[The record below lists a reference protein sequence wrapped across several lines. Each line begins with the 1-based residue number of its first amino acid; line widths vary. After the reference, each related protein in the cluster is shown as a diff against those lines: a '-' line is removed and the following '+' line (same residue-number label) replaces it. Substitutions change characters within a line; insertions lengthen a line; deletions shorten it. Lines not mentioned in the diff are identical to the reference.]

1 MINAEVNLIQRG
13 LGRVKQLSREERR
26 LLKRLRSSEF
36 PERSKTA
43 SNLIEINRD
52 QPKNIKVQI
61 TTGRPSLSRERVQS
75 RDINDVLILEEGVT
89 NEDSFRQTFAS
100 ASPL

>member
-26 LLKRLRSSEF
+26 LLKRLRSSEL

-43 SNLIEINRD
+43 SNLL
-52 QPKNIKVQI
+52 Q
-61 TTGRPSLSRERVQS
+61 G
-75 RDINDVLILEEGVT
+75 
-89 NEDSFRQTFAS
+89 
-100 ASPL
+100 